1 MVACSSVLVVSM
13 KSEHLARRWSGPTH
27 SRPEKP
33 GHWQMVL
40 PDCWKLGWS
49 GIEHKGGK
57 VTGGMGS
64 GSSRE
69 DQATPH
75 GARDVVNWQSYEDRA
90 LATCPSGEAQ

>member
-1 MVACSSVLVVSM
+1 
-13 KSEHLARRWSGPTH
+13 
-27 SRPEKP
+27 
-33 GHWQMVL
+33 MVL

-90 LATCPSGEAQ
+90 LATCPSGEAQVRSWGRLSPPIMSKFLLTQC